1 VLALLKGALECLDEA
16 DDPVEPS
23 QGPAPA
29 FRSLLALA
37 DEKINAVPF
46 SSVTLEWLRLYTDA
60 TIGTALCSLV
70 PSDGRHDDDFKKESD
85 KWREIV
91 RRLDMAIIVSGA
103 TGSNRPRI
111 IQDLI
116 KEAQRRIHK
125 PSLVGN
131 DTTFT
136 SERPTKRRRL
146 SAGRETLTA
155 SETRFS
161 PNAIPVLETPPSIA
175 AFLSTHRT
183 TPFIIRGYISDVLE
197 WPACSRWN
205 SAKTLLHRVGLGRVV
220 PVEIGRSYTDQGWG
234 QQILPF
240 ERFLRLV
247 GFPDAPPADEAE
259 LEKDR
264 EYDGLPLYLA
274 QHALFAQFPELE
286 NDFTLPDYVYSEP
299 PAPEDMPEYASP
311 GNADG
316 VVVNVWIGSGKQKVI
331 SPAHTVSPTVD

>member
-1 VLALLKGALECLDEA
+1 
-16 DDPVEPS
+16 
-23 QGPAPA
+23 
-29 FRSLLALA
+29 
-37 DEKINAVPF
+37 
-46 SSVTLEWLRLYTDA
+46 
-60 TIGTALCSLV
+60 
-70 PSDGRHDDDFKKESD
+70 
-85 KWREIV
+85 
-91 RRLDMAIIVSGA
+91 
-103 TGSNRPRI
+103 
-111 IQDLI
+111 
-116 KEAQRRIHK
+116 
-125 PSLVGN
+125 
-131 DTTFT
+131 
-136 SERPTKRRRL
+136 
-146 SAGRETLTA
+146 
-155 SETRFS
+155 
-161 PNAIPVLETPPSIA
+161 
-175 AFLSTHRT
+175 
-183 TPFIIRGYISDVLE
+183 
-197 WPACSRWN
+197 
-205 SAKTLLHRVGLGRVV
+205 V